1 MAERDYALKIAE
13 RSCQNWDNYCNLK
26 NFTNK
31 KIKAAEAK
39 YYKDLIES
47 SLGPREIWSSLS
59 SVIGGKSTGDTL
71 TQIQDGKTILCE
83 PKAIAS
89 KFNNFFAT
97 IGSKISSRLRA
108 VATDAWLKYEP
119 ENQSELNPLDLM

>member
-1 MAERDYALKIAE
+1 M
-13 RSCQNWDNYCNLK
+13 
-26 NFTNK
+26 
-31 KIKAAEAK
+31 
-39 YYKDLIES
+39 S
-47 SLGPREIWSSLS
+47 SLGPREIWSSVS

-119 ENQSELNPLDLM
+119 ENQSELNPLDLQPVNHGIVRTILNSLKVNKAGLVWIKSRRQL